1 MTQLLLSVSLVRS
14 PHTASFLQGSGA
26 LINQP
31 CVTIHLTNIIYVNH
45 DVEEVSSLTLSL
57 SVPCELIV
65 EETQWLMKAFLNS

>member
-1 MTQLLLSVSLVRS
+1 MTQLLLSVFLVRS
-14 PHTASFLQGSGA
+14 PYTASFLQGSGA
-26 LINQP
+26 LISQP

-45 DVEEVSSLTLSL
+45 DVEELSSLTLSL